1 MRFLKILLIIASI
14 VLIGIVLYLFFHEI
28 IGRPNVAV
36 PYAVYIYLSITF
48 VVAAINIVYHIAS
61 FHFCRRK
68 EKVNLAKKVPKI
80 LWIGG
85 ITFSSFLLF
94 VSGSALY
101 SVLRFIKYGLEMKQ
115 LVLVISFLLT
125 ALLGFLE
132 LSLLR
137 KRIKRLQKEQETK
150 DDIETI
156 GSF

>member
-1 MRFLKILLIIASI
+1 MRFLKILLIIASM
-14 VLIGIVLYLFFHEI
+14 VLVGIVLYLFFYEI
-28 IGRPNVAV
+28 IDRPSVAV
-36 PYAVYIYLSITF
+36 PYTVYIYLSITF
-48 VVAAINIVYHIAS
+48 VVSTINIVYHIVS

-80 LWIGG
+80 LWIGS

-94 VSGSALY
+94 ISGTALY

-115 LVLVISFLLT
+115 LVFTGFFLVV